1 MLFDQTLRDAM
12 GLAIIHSR
20 ASIGVQAPP
29 VTVEVHISNGMPGFT
44 LVGLPETTV
53 KESRDRVRSAIINSR
68 FEFPAKRIT
77 VNLAP
82 ADLPKEGGR
91 FDLPIALG
99 ILAASDQIAR
109 TKLESCEFI
118 GELALSGEIRGVK
131 GVLPAALAANQV
143 HRCLVVPHS
152 NGDQV
157 ALVGSE
163 RHKSAQSLLEVCAD
177 LCGQQTLS
185 LFQSSP
191 GVQEVSHTRDLQD
204 IIGQQQG
211 KRALEIAAAG
221 NHNLLFLGP
230 PGTGKT
236 MLASRLCDL
245 LPEMSD
251 EEAMETAS
259 IASLTQQEINQHN
272 WKLRPFRSPHHSSSM
287 AALVGGGTIP
297 RPGEI
302 SLAHNG
308 LLFLDEMPEF
318 ERKVLDSLREPLESG
333 EIVISRA
340 QGKTRFPARFQLVGA
355 LNPSPTG
362 YYEGS
367 QARANPQSILRYLSR
382 LSGPLLDRFD
392 MSIEIPALPKGT
404 LANGGD
410 RGESTAAVR
419 QRVMVA
425 RERMLVRSGKV
436 NALLQSREIEQYCP
450 LLKADAEFLESALH
464 RLGLS
469 IRAYHRIIKVA
480 RTIADLQGETQIARP
495 HLAEALGYRAM
506 DRLLKQLSAQNV

>member
-1 MLFDQTLRDAM
+1 M

-20 ASIGVQAPP
+20 ASVGVEAPS

-53 KESRDRVRSAIINSR
+53 KESRDRVRSAIVNSQ
-68 FEFPAKRIT
+68 FEFPSKRIT

-99 ILAASDQIAR
+99 ILAAAEQIPA
-109 TKLESCEFI
+109 THLDHYEFL
-118 GELALSGEIRGVK
+118 GELALSGDLRPVK
-131 GVLPAALAANQV
+131 GVLPAALAANRES
-143 HRCLVVPHS
+143 RCLIVPDE
-152 NGDQV
+152 NGDQA
-157 ALVGSE
+157 ALVGKDT
-163 RHKSAQSLLEVCAD
+163 HKSARTLLDVCAQ
-177 LCGQQTLS
+177 LCGQKTLS
-185 LFQSSP
+185 LFQTNTPVATSNS
-191 GVQEVSHTRDLQD
+191 TRDLQD

-259 IASLTQQEINQHN
+259 VASLTQQEINQHN
-272 WKLRPFRSPHHSSSM
+272 WKLRPFRAPHHSSSM

-333 EIVISRA
+333 EIIISRA

-362 YYEGS
+362 YYEGN
-367 QARANPQSILRYLSR
+367 QARANPQVILRYLSR

-392 MSIEIPALPKGT
+392 MSIEIPALPQGT

-410 RGESTAAVR
+410 RGESTQEVR
-419 QRVMVA
+419 LRVLQA
-425 RERMLVRSGKV
+425 REVMLARSGKV
-436 NALLQSREIEQYCP
+436 NALLQSREIERYCQ
-450 LLKADAEFLESALH
+450 LEKADAEFLESALH

-480 RTIADLQGETQIARP
+480 RTIADLQGEDRIQRV

-506 DRLLKQLSAQNV
+506 DRLLKQLTAQSV